1 MPLNAFSGAQHCL
14 LPLLTTSAPPSETW
28 RQKEKEVWEIK
39 AAAWQNAYSTQQD
52 EVLTQKWKEL
62 MVQVASQQTQ
72 LCSELVATSGTL
84 GCSGMRIWK
93 EKKTVE
99 EG

>member
-1 MPLNAFSGAQHCL
+1 MPLNAFSGAQRCL

-52 EVLTQKWKEL
+52 EVLTKKWKEL

-72 LCSELVATSGTL
+72 LCSES
-84 GCSGMRIWK
+84 
-93 EKKTVE
+93 
-99 EG
+99 